1 LKTSRELK
9 EAIERGNQYF
19 EGIKNAFSVYL
30 THSSTR
36 DNFGTNF
43 NLPETFPMKRW
54 TPLLLAACA
63 ALGTAHAEPIS
74 ILFVGNSY
82 TFGRTN
88 PVMGYNA
95 ANVHDLTAP
104 MAAAS
109 AAGSNAFEPHPWG
122 GVAGIFKQFTV
133 QAGLDYDVSLSTRN
147 AASLRGHFLNSN
159 PAGWDL
165 RGNIA
170 SQSWDKVVLQEQSD
184 EPLTKQTGLSSNPA
198 YFSTYANLIENF
210 IHTGSALSYRE
221 RDLIGGSNTACA
233 AITGAS
239 TGTCSL
245 LRNTPANPNASTD
258 TDVYLY
264 QTWARPNLVN
274 APFTTV
280 TDETTGAVS
289 FTTTPA
295 TSFYPSLQ
303 AMTDDLH
310 NAYFGVAAANSDFAG
325 VAPVGDAFMR
335 AVASGIA
342 TANMYAPNAQTDGL
356 IDLWWDDG
364 THASK
369 WGSYLSAL
377 TLFGTITGIDPKTL
391 GAAEIAAQDLG
402 ISTGDAVALQRIAS
416 LELGFAV
423 PEPATWM
430 LMMFGLT
437 GLGLGWRTRRSKMD
451 NAA

>member
-1 LKTSRELK
+1 
-9 EAIERGNQYF
+9 
-19 EGIKNAFSVYL
+19 
-30 THSSTR
+30 
-36 DNFGTNF
+36 
-43 NLPETFPMKRW
+43 MKRL
-54 TPLLLAACA
+54 TTLLLVACA
-63 ALGTAHAEPIS
+63 ALGTAQAEPVS

-88 PVMGYNA
+88 PVMSYNA

-104 MAAAS
+104 MALANAT
-109 AAGSNAFEPHPWG
+109 GSNAFEPHPWG
-122 GVAGIFKQFTV
+122 GVAGIFKQFTM

-159 PAGWDL
+159 PADWDL

-170 SQSWDKVVLQEQSD
+170 SQAWDKVVLQEQSD
-184 EPLTKQTGLSSNPA
+184 EPLTKQAGLASNPA
-198 YFSTYANLIENF
+198 YFGLYANKIEDF
-210 IHTGSALSYRE
+210 IHTGAPTSYRE
-221 RDLIGGSNTACA
+221 RDLIGGTNALCA
-233 AITGAS
+233 AETGAS

-245 LRNTPANPNASTD
+245 LRNIPGNPNASAD

-280 TDETTGAVS
+280 TDPVTGAIS
-289 FTTTPA
+289 FTSTPA

-303 AMTDDLH
+303 AMTNDLH
-310 NAYFGVAAANSDFAG
+310 NAYFGVAAANADFAG

-335 AVASGIA
+335 AVNAGIA
-342 TANMYAPNAQTDGL
+342 TANMYAPNALTDGL

-377 TLFGTITGIDPKTL
+377 TLFGTITGVDPKSL
-391 GAAEIAAQDLG
+391 GAAEIAAHDLG
-402 ISTGDAVALQRIAS
+402 ISAADAVALQRIAS
-416 LELGFAV
+416 LELGFAASAV

-430 LMMFGLT
+430 LTLLGLT
-437 GLGLGWRTRRSKMD
+437 GMGMGWRSRRNKKE

>member
-1 LKTSRELK
+1 
-9 EAIERGNQYF
+9 
-19 EGIKNAFSVYL
+19 
-30 THSSTR
+30 
-36 DNFGTNF
+36 
-43 NLPETFPMKRW
+43 MKRL
-54 TPLLLAACA
+54 TTLLFVACA
-63 ALGTAHAEPIS
+63 ALGTAHAEPVS

-88 PVMGYNA
+88 PVMSYNA

-104 MAAAS
+104 MAAAN
-109 AAGSNAFEPHPWG
+109 ATGSNAFEPHPWG

-159 PAGWDL
+159 PADWDL

-170 SQSWDKVVLQEQSD
+170 SQAWDKVVLQEQSD
-184 EPLTKQTGLSSNPA
+184 EPLTKQAGLASNPA
-198 YFSTYANLIENF
+198 YFGLYANKIEDF
-210 IHTGSALSYRE
+210 IHTGAPTSYRE
-221 RDLIGGSNTACA
+221 RDLIGGTNALCA
-233 AITGAS
+233 AETGAS

-245 LRNTPANPNASTD
+245 LRNISGNPNASAD

-280 TDETTGAVS
+280 TDPVTGLVS
-289 FTTTPA
+289 FTSTPA

-303 AMTDDLH
+303 AMTNDLH
-310 NAYFGVAAANSDFAG
+310 NAYFGVAAANADFAG

-335 AVASGIA
+335 AVNAGIA
-342 TANMYAPNAQTDGL
+342 TANMYAPNALTDGL

-377 TLFGTITGIDPKTL
+377 TLFGTITGLDPKSL
-391 GAAEIAAQDLG
+391 GAAEIAAHDLG
-402 ISTGDAVALQRIAS
+402 ISAADAVALQRIAS
-416 LELGFAV
+416 LELGFAASAV
-423 PEPATWM
+423 PEPSTWM
-430 LMMFGLT
+430 LTLLGLT
-437 GLGLGWRTRRSKMD
+437 GLGMGWRKRRGQQD